1 MTINNTNINDIVK
14 HLEII
19 EKEASQIGNYSGEFK
34 HKFNIL
40 KSVEVLKNTL
50 SIEEGEG

>member
-1 MTINNTNINDIVK
+1 MTINNIKDIVK

-19 EKEASQIGNYSGEFK
+19 EKEASQIVNYSGEFNN

-50 SIEEGEG
+50 NIEESEE

>member
-1 MTINNTNINDIVK
+1 MTREEVNIKDIVK

-19 EKEASQIGNYSGEFK
+19 EKEASQIGNYSGEFN

-40 KSVEVLKNTL
+40 KSITELEKIL
-50 SIEEGEG
+50 GIKKG